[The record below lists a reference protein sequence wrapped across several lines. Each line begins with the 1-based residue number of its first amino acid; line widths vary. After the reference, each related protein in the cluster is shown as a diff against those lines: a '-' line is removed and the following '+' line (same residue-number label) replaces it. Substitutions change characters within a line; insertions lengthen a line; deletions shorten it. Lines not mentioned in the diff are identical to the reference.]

1 MSIFRRG
8 KPVKTKEAEKR
19 DVEAKASQAIPLRKV
34 LARAK
39 VRRIEE
45 KIPYIFKPLPTT
57 YVLVDSYWV
66 KEPYAKVN
74 IVSLP
79 ELGGAYAYYVDEAK
93 LSRDEMGICNKLID
107 ILSAELKPPEADVG
121 DVKQYVVD
129 EARRLS
135 RKYRIALGG
144 LTEDSWSRIL
154 Y

>member
-1 MSIFRRG
+1 MFIFRRG
-8 KPVKTKEAEKR
+8 KKSKPVETKEVEKR

-39 VRRIEE
+39 VRRRIEE

-79 ELGGAYAYYVDEAK
+79 ELGGAYAYYVDEVK
-93 LSRDEMGICNKLID
+93 LSRDE
-107 ILSAELKPPEADVG
+107 
-121 DVKQYVVD
+121 
-129 EARRLS
+129 R
-135 RKYRIALGG
+135 
-144 LTEDSWSRIL
+144 
-154 Y
+154 